1 MELHVLHIHVC
12 ASYVHQHGLALG
24 VVCRISDVEIDQ
36 KMSEHNYREL
46 GTRLS
51 SAGLAHYGVDS
62 IHQANLYA
70 LLHALRYAQTLLR
83 ERARTCLPKTS
94 RAILHFDTRHMA
106 GQVDAQ
112 LQCVGGGQVHRST
125 QLWRDLVDR
134 VRELKQIF
142 GVEIEFRDC
151 HRQEETMHGDDN
163 VAVKLAKRR
172 DEKAF
177 TQEQQTVQ
185 EAPGGS
191 QDDGSTAAEDGQSL
205 QPTAKIPEDNF
216 FDLVIREK

>member
-1 MELHVLHIHVC
+1 
-12 ASYVHQHGLALG
+12 
-24 VVCRISDVEIDQ
+24 
-36 KMSEHNYREL
+36 
-46 GTRLS
+46 
-51 SAGLAHYGVDS
+51 
-62 IHQANLYA
+62 
-70 LLHALRYAQTLLR
+70 
-83 ERARTCLPKTS
+83 
-94 RAILHFDTRHMA
+94 
-106 GQVDAQ
+106 
-112 LQCVGGGQVHRST
+112 
-125 QLWRDLVDR
+125 
-134 VRELKQIF
+134 
-142 GVEIEFRDC
+142 
-151 HRQEETMHGDDN
+151 MHGDDN